1 MKCINIHTFIYN
13 RGENTSKN
21 QKIEFINFSSDG
33 SQFVD
38 IISGDSGNLK
48 TQSTTKSST
57 AASDNP
63 DGTVEVERNEITLSN
78 TTAQVW
84 NWERN
89 LLLCKYSLA
98 SKIEMIRYNP
108 KDNNIFCTC
117 GENYLRLWK
126 VMSGCILKS
135 LPPFV
140 GLPREYKAHFI
151 DICWLDNE
159 IIVIISEEGDLLI
172 IQENELKQKIDK
184 SHGKEHIKVFL
195 YFYLYF

>member
-63 DGTVEVERNEITLSN
+63 DGTVEVEITLSN

-195 YFYLYF
+195 YFYFYF

>member
-195 YFYLYF
+195 YFYFYF

>member
-195 YFYLYF
+195 YFYIYF

>member
-1 MKCINIHTFIYN
+1 
-13 RGENTSKN
+13 
-21 QKIEFINFSSDG
+21 
-33 SQFVD
+33 
-38 IISGDSGNLK
+38 
-48 TQSTTKSST
+48 
-57 AASDNP
+57 
-63 DGTVEVERNEITLSN
+63 
-78 TTAQVW
+78 
-84 NWERN
+84 
-89 LLLCKYSLA
+89 
-98 SKIEMIRYNP
+98 MIRYNP

-195 YFYLYF
+195 YFYFYF